1 MNGINLHNS
10 WKSGPATRRFN
21 NNTCGLYAT
30 LKALCLGLFFNIL
43 VASPIYADVTAKV
56 VNIIDGDTIKIRLDG
71 NIVKVRLQGIDAPE
85 RGQPYN
91 KESTRYLKSLIAGKT
106 VTIKVTKTD
115 RYGRIIG
122 QLFAAPQ
129 DCKSCTHTRDINLE
143 QVKAGYAWWYEY
155 YANEQS
161 WSDRRNYKTAQNNA
175 RKAGLGLWSDPN
187 PVNPYDWRKQ
197 KRYK

>member
-1 MNGINLHNS
+1 MNEQGILSSPKFGHRV
-10 WKSGPATRRFN
+10 TI
-21 NNTCGLYAT
+21 LYGIASRWHAIQ
-30 LKALCLGLFFNIL
+30 KALCLGLFVTIL
-43 VASPIYADVTAKV
+43 STSPAYADITARV
-56 VNIIDGDTIKIRLDG
+56 INIIDGDTVKVRLDG

-91 KESTRYLKSLIAGKT
+91 KESTRHLKSLIAGKT

-161 WSDRRNYKTAQNNA
+161 WSDRRNYKTAQSSA
-175 RKAGLGLWSDPN
+175 RKAGLGLWADPN